1 MTTIEA
7 WRETLDGDARGVR
20 DDVCVVFFYGM
31 SVWLRARTRGGGTG
45 DGATRSGRREARDA
59 DDFMVPLR
67 WLRASARV
75 SGGGA
80 GAHAIGLACGG
91 DFGFTQFFSRGLGA
105 HALEL
110 LPGRFLLARER
121 GGFGIVLGVDFLF
134 DVLATGGVDDGDFFH
149 RSHRACAETFF
160 GFTVGVRA
168 R

>member
-1 MTTIEA
+1 MVMRA
-7 WRETLDGDARGVR
+7 
-20 DDVCVVFFYGM
+20 VCV
-31 SVWLRARTRGGGTG
+31 RTYAWCFSMECLCGYVRVRVGAGRGTG
-45 DGATRSGRREARDA
+45 DETRATRRAARA

-67 WLRASARV
+67 WLRAAARV

-80 GAHAIGLACGG
+80 GAHAIGLADGG

-121 GGFGIVLGVDFLF
+121 GGFRVVLGVDFLF

-160 GFTVGVRA
+160 VFTVGVRA